1 MLRLHLKPFLE
12 RHRISAYQLARATKG
27 KLSESTVYSLS
38 REPQRRVDL
47 NSVGVVIEALGEIT
61 GEDVTIQD
69 LIETVQEQKPIIN
82 PKYAYLLKHAK
93 PATLEHFERTT
104 YKASKEELEADE
116 QFWNEYRESQRELQ
130 DQRDREREELWKDSE

>member
-47 NSVGVVIEALGEIT
+47 NSVGVVIEALEEMT
-61 GEDVTIQD
+61 GEDVTLLD
-69 LIETVQEQKPIIN
+69 LVSNVEESPAVTNVN
-82 PKYAYLLKHAK
+82 PKYAHLFKDAK
-93 PATLEHFERTT
+93 PATKKQLERVWSKWTPEERAEDDA
-104 YKASKEELEADE
+104 YWAERAEEKERVRKIMEQRPRDE
-116 QFWNEYRESQRELQ
+116 EF
-130 DQRDREREELWKDSE
+130 